1 MRFLDSVKQYFSN
14 VGQFGT
20 EFIGSLSSDNLHNKM
35 KRKFL
40 DKRKRLFK
48 LNDEI
53 N

>member
-1 MRFLDSVKQYFSN
+1 MSFLDSVKQYVSN

-20 EFIGSLSSDNLHNKM
+20 EFIGSLSSDNFHNKM
-35 KRKFL
+35 KRKFR
-40 DKRKRLFK
+40 DKQKRLFK